1 MDLSKKYPGKVHLS
15 VKLKRV
21 VWNIVSCILFRPFVT
36 KIFRSWRIMILRLF
50 GAEIK
55 WDAEVYA
62 SAKIWAPWKL
72 KMGHRSCLGPN
83 VICYNQDWVILEN
96 DAIVSQYT
104 FLCTASHDTEKQNTA
119 YDSLITAPILID
131 EKAWIGSRAFIGLGV
146 HIGKLAIV
154 GATASVYKN
163 VLDYQI
169 VGGNPAK
176 LLKVRKLKNVVSG
189 GVILFYKRLIA

>member
-189 GVILFYKRLIA
+189 G